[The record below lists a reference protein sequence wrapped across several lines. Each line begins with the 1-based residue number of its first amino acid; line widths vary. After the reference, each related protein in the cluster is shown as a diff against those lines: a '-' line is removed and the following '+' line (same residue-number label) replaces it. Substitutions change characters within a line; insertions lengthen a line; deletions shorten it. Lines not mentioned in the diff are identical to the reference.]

1 MLCARTNDGVSFKRL
16 IGCTSIYLSLICGVN
31 ATVVS
36 VAGVSEASLSANYVY
51 YGPQNAQVSGESMYM
66 SGDDVCT
73 PEAIANV
80 SGAVVFSDM
89 IDALCSLGVAYDL
102 LNARGASAFIVVKLS
117 DPPGMLSD
125 FYHHTWDPN
134 VYKDSKMTMVTVPGF
149 LHGRLVGPPLAWK
162 NAPKTVLRVSPPHDR
177 TWRNIYLSW
186 WWILF
191 ARTIPTLLALMTVKI
206 AGTEIL
212 EYNSTNYR
220 SVGFIVCCME
230 VIAQTL
236 IAIYRGTGHPGREM
250 LPGFTDGILSDLLG
264 SWMLFT
270 SVLVALV
277 LNESDRMI
285 AEPGTE
291 RKSVLKT
298 HRCLLIVC
306 VITLPIAQFLG
317 HSFYLFKFELMR
329 GSGSIIWQLIGS
341 ISTLVFIS
349 TFIISTLVV
358 SIYFIKKMHQLRGPI
373 SMYISS
379 LTLGENFVSDDG
391 KAVTTP
397 YGNQKDLLE
406 RRWRAGRLAFLLG
419 ISGFLSLFDLGLR
432 SYFAVLIYPS
442 DILPGAPGVEVAFFS
457 LFWPY
462 PRILIS
468 MLQVLSVKLNPAKS
482 PSILWTMWGDMWH
495 CSRSP
500 RSKAMS
506 TEGQIELPTFSS
518 KDINLTPGREM
529 HLTLED
535 NSSSSD
541 GLVPQHQGGFHAP
554 IAPLY
559 A

>member
-1 MLCARTNDGVSFKRL
+1 MLSAHKNHKDSLKWLVRMIVIC
-16 IGCTSIYLSLICGVN
+16 LSLICSAN

-51 YGPQNAQVSGESMYM
+51 YGPQHAVVSGESMYM

-89 IDALCSLGVAYDL
+89 IDALCSLGVAYDM

-134 VYKDSKMTMVTVPGF
+134 VYKDSPMTMVTVPGF

-162 NAPKTVLRVSPPHDR
+162 DSPKTVLRISPPHDR

-191 ARTIPTLLALMTVKI
+191 ARIFPTILALMTVKI
-206 AGTEIL
+206 AAFEMYQ
-212 EYNSTNYR
+212 YNTNNYG

-291 RKSVLKT
+291 RKSVLRT
-298 HRCLLIVC
+298 HRCLLMVC
-306 VITLPIAQFLG
+306 VVTLPIAQFLG

-329 GSGSIIWQLIGS
+329 GSGSIVWQSIGS
-341 ISTLVFIS
+341 ISTLIFIS
-349 TFIISTLVV
+349 TFIISTLII
-358 SIYFIKKMHQLRGPI
+358 SIFFIKKMHHLRGPI

-379 LTLGENFVSDDG
+379 LTLGVNFASDNG
-391 KAVTTP
+391 KVVNAP
-397 YGNQKDLLE
+397 YSNQKDLLE

-419 ISGFLSLFDLGLR
+419 ISGFLSLFDLSLR

-442 DILPGAPGVEVAFFS
+442 DILPRAPGVEVAFFS

-468 MLQVLSVKLNPAKS
+468 MLQVLSVKLNPSKS
-482 PSILWTMWGDMWH
+482 PSLLWTMWDDMWH

-500 RSKAMS
+500 RCKDIS
-506 TEGQIELPTFSS
+506 TEGQVELPNCSS
-518 KDINLTPGREM
+518 EEM
-529 HLTLED
+529 HLTIEE
-535 NSSSSD
+535 SSSASN